1 MKLFYFLFLT
11 TIFATAQTK
20 KIDFFGTEFLVNNAC
35 DIKQGQMNSCKYGK
49 NALIWSDAPPEM
61 VRNMLLGTLK
71 DKIKE
76 KKVTE
81 LKNQDIK
88 IKLLGNSWKGKL
100 AQYQKQD
107 NDTITTFVNLIADY
121 KNKERLLIIVYQS
134 TKKEKFRI
142 PAYFDFLIK

>member
-1 MKLFYFLFLT
+1 MKLFCLLFLT

-20 KIDFFGTEFLVNNAC
+20 KIDFFGTEFLVNNKC
-35 DIKQGQMNSCKYGK
+35 EVKQGQMNSVKYGK
-49 NALIWSDAPPEM
+49 SALIWADAPPEM

-71 DKIKE
+71 DKVKE

-81 LKNQDIK
+81 LQNKAIK
-88 IKLLGNSWKGKL
+88 IKLLKQSWKGNM
-100 AQYQKQD
+100 AQYQKEN

-121 KNKERLLIIVYQS
+121 KNKERLLVIVYQS

-142 PAYFDFLIK
+142 PAYFDFLVK

>member
-1 MKLFYFLFLT
+1 MKLFCLLFLT
-11 TIFATAQTK
+11 TIFATAQNK
-20 KIDFFGTEFLVNNAC
+20 KIDFFGTEFLVNNKC
-35 DIKQGQMNSCKYGK
+35 EVKQGQMNSVKYGK
-49 NALIWSDAPPEM
+49 SALIWADAPPEM
-61 VRNMLLGTLK
+61 VRNILLGTLK

-81 LKNQDIK
+81 LKNQPIK
-88 IKLLGNSWKGKL
+88 IKLLKQFWKGNL
-100 AQYQKQD
+100 SQYQKEK
-107 NDTITTFVNLIADY
+107 NDTITTFVNLFADY

>member
-1 MKLFYFLFLT
+1 MKTYYLFFLT

-20 KIDFFGTEFLVNNAC
+20 KIDFFGTEFNVNGNC
-35 DIKQGQMNSCKYGK
+35 EIKQGQMNSIKYGK
-49 NALIWSDAPPEM
+49 NALIWGDAPPEI
-61 VRNMLLGTLK
+61 VRNLLLDKLK
-71 DKIKE
+71 ENMQE

-88 IKLLGNSWKGKL
+88 IKLLKHSWKGKL
-100 AQYQKQD
+100 AQYQKEK
-107 NDTITTFVNLIADY
+107 NDTITTFVSLFSEY
-121 KNKERLLIIVYQS
+121 KKKERLLIIVYQS

>member
-1 MKLFYFLFLT
+1 MKLFYLLFLT

-20 KIDFFGTEFLVNNAC
+20 KIDFFGTEFLVNNSC

-49 NALIWSDAPPEM
+49 NALIWADAPPEM
-61 VRNMLLGTLK
+61 VRNMLLGALK

-81 LKNQDIK
+81 LKNQEIK
-88 IKLLGNSWKGKL
+88 VKLLKQSWKGKL
-100 AQYQKQD
+100 TQYQKQN
-107 NDTITTFVNLIADY
+107 NDTITTFVNLIADF
-121 KNKERLLIIVYQS
+121 KNKERLLIIIYQA
-134 TKKEKFRI
+134 TKNEKFRI

>member
-1 MKLFYFLFLT
+1 MKLFCLLFLT

-20 KIDFFGTEFLVNNAC
+20 KIDFFGTEFLVNNKC
-35 DIKQGQMNSCKYGK
+35 EIKQGQMNSVKYDK

-81 LKNQDIK
+81 LKNQAIK
-88 IKLLGNSWKGKL
+88 IKLLKQSWKGNF
-100 AQYQKQD
+100 AQYQKEN

-121 KNKERLLIIVYQS
+121 KNKERLLIIIYQS
-134 TKKEKFRI
+134 TKNEKFRI

>member
-1 MKLFYFLFLT
+1 MKLFYLLCLS

-20 KIDFFGTEFLVNNAC
+20 KIDFFGTEFLVNNSC

-49 NALIWSDAPPEM
+49 NALIWADAPPEM
-61 VRNMLLGTLK
+61 VRNMLLGALK

-88 IKLLGNSWKGKL
+88 IKLLKQSWKGKL
-100 AQYQKQD
+100 AQYQKQN
-107 NDTITTFVNLIADY
+107 NDTITTFVNLIADF
-121 KNKERLLIIVYQS
+121 KNKERLLIIIYQS
-134 TKKEKFRI
+134 TKNEKFRI

>member
-1 MKLFYFLFLT
+1 MKLYYLLFLT

-20 KIDFFGTEFLVNNAC
+20 KIDFFGTEFLVNNSC

-49 NALIWSDAPPEM
+49 NALIWADAPPEM

-71 DKIKE
+71 EKIKE

-81 LKNQDIK
+81 LKNQAIK
-88 IKLLGNSWKGKL
+88 IKLLKQSWKGNL
-100 AQYQKQD
+100 AQYQKEN

-121 KNKERLLIIVYQS
+121 KNKERLVIIIYQS
-134 TKKEKFRI
+134 TKNEKFRI
-142 PAYFDFLIK
+142 PAYFNFLIK

>member
-1 MKLFYFLFLT
+1 MKLVYLVILT
-11 TIFATAQTK
+11 TFFATAQTK
-20 KIDFFGTEFLVNNAC
+20 KIDFFGTEFLVNNSC
-35 DIKQGQMNSCKYGK
+35 EVKQGQMNSCKYGK
-49 NALIWSDAPPEM
+49 NAFIWADAPPEM
-61 VRNMLLGTLK
+61 VRNLLLGTLK

-88 IKLLGNSWKGKL
+88 IKLLKQPWRGKL
-100 AQYQKQD
+100 AQYQKPD
-107 NDTITTFVNLIADY
+107 NDTITTFVNLFAEY

>member
-1 MKLFYFLFLT
+1 MKLFYLLCLS

-20 KIDFFGTEFLVNNAC
+20 KIDFFGTEFLVNNSC

-49 NALIWSDAPPEM
+49 NALIWADAPPEM
-61 VRNMLLGTLK
+61 VRNMLLGALK

-88 IKLLGNSWKGKL
+88 VKLLKQSWKGKL
-100 AQYQKQD
+100 TQYQKQN
-107 NDTITTFVNLIADY
+107 NDTITTFVNLIADF
-121 KNKERLLIIVYQS
+121 KSKERLVVIVYQS